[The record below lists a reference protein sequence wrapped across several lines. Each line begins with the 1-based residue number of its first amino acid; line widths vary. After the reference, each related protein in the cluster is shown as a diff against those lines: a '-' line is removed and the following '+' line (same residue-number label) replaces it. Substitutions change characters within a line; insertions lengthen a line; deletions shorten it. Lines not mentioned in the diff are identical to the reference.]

1 MTETDR
7 SDIQVR
13 RKISPLD
20 SGGNGLKTVEQRESD
35 SDGTQINRKW
45 DQNWRLDAAAVRG
58 IFFARVLTVVISTM
72 KWCLPTGRDAVGNCG
87 RVQTELFEWW
97 NGTNN
102 PEVVCLQ
109 NAFFF
114 LLNIMRDDLQKCV
127 TSEERFKY
135 SIMIWHSANKIPYLV
150 AEL

>member
-7 SDIQVR
+7 SDIQER

-58 IFFARVLTVVISTM
+58 IFFAHVPTVVISTNRQRCSWKLWQSSDRAFWVM
-72 KWCLPTGRDAVGNCG
+72 
-87 RVQTELFEWW
+87 EW
-97 NGTNN
+97 NKQPRSCSS
-102 PEVVCLQ
+102 PEC
-109 NAFFF
+109 FFF

-127 TSEERFKY
+127 TSEKRFKY
-135 SIMIWHSANKIPYLV
+135 SIIISHSANKIPYLV